1 MPAPRH
7 HRVVAPQLGLG
18 AGVPRWH
25 LCPAS
30 SPGLLAKPRA
40 RVHLPLPPFR
50 LHSVVHR
57 SGESLCA
64 TPPILN
70 SVLLVPVWELSAV
83 YRVSVALAAGA
94 GWRVTKSL
102 LLACK
107 RVAQLLCASVHDYL

>member
-1 MPAPRH
+1 VAARAGRMPTPRH

-50 LHSVVHR
+50 LHSVVRR

-83 YRVSVALAAGA
+83 YHVSVALA
-94 GWRVTKSL
+94 GWRCVGVL
-102 LLACK
+102 PNHYC
-107 RVAQLLCASVHDYL
+107 